1 MENTQATQTETKKG
15 MTKEQILNEIKML
28 SHSQG
33 FYGRLLRDINDN
45 PEILDRLE
53 EQNFQEPLDL
63 IFFLE
68 C

>member
-1 MENTQATQTETKKG
+1 MENTQTETKKG
-15 MTKEQILNEIKML
+15 MTKDEILNTIKSLAM
-28 SHSQG
+28 SQG

-53 EQNFQEPLDL
+53 EQNFQKPLDL
-63 IFFLE
+63 VLFLE

>member
-1 MENTQATQTETKKG
+1 MENTQTETKKG
-15 MTKEQILNEIKML
+15 MTKEQILGTIKSLAM
-28 SHSQG
+28 SQG
-33 FYGRLLRDINDN
+33 LYGRLLLDIHNN

-63 IFFLE
+63 VLFIE

>member
-15 MTKEQILNEIKML
+15 MTKEQILNEIKTL
-28 SHSQG
+28 SRSQG

-45 PEILDRLE
+45 PEILDHLE